1 MAATNFSSNFTTN
14 SVTAPRGRWAS
25 FRAEQFG
32 YSPAILKHNARGFYV
47 EFFVCHPDSGMST
60 RFRRNLN
67 ILRARMS
74 YGDFLRQ
81 AHTIC
86 SNINARL
93 ATGWTPF
100 AEDGNSLR
108 YTPIHDALYTYL
120 DRKSRELRAA
130 TITCYKSVID
140 ILLHWLELSGQ
151 GAITIGNFT
160 RFSAIRFLDY
170 LQEDHGPDGKPHKPV
185 SNNCWN
191 SHLKKYKAIFSFLQE
206 RAYIVDNPFANI
218 RTKPKEDKRRRTVDD
233 GTKQIILDWV
243 LRNNPNYLLV
253 LLLVYNSLIRPKEIE
268 LIQVEDVDLQHSWI
282 HIAAD
287 KAKTHKERY
296 APLTPQIVDLLR
308 TWHLDRYPKSYYLI
322 GSSYTPSQKRCF
334 HGKYKKDFMKIQ
346 AACKLPAGI
355 SLYSFKDTGIS
366 DMFAA
371 GLDALTIMRAADHH
385 DLSVTTRYA
394 CQANTDMI
402 AKVRKLAPGLEIAG

>member
-120 DRKSRELRAA
+120 DRKSPRQVWVRVL
-130 TITCYKSVID
+130 V
-140 ILLHWLELSGQ
+140 
-151 GAITIGNFT
+151 
-160 RFSAIRFLDY
+160 
-170 LQEDHGPDGKPHKPV
+170 
-185 SNNCWN
+185 
-191 SHLKKYKAIFSFLQE
+191 
-206 RAYIVDNPFANI
+206 
-218 RTKPKEDKRRRTVDD
+218 
-233 GTKQIILDWV
+233 KQLFQ
-243 LRNNPNYLLV
+243 YLLGF
-253 LLLVYNSLIRPKEIE
+253 RPN
-268 LIQVEDVDLQHSWI
+268 
-282 HIAAD
+282 
-287 KAKTHKERY
+287 
-296 APLTPQIVDLLR
+296 
-308 TWHLDRYPKSYYLI
+308 
-322 GSSYTPSQKRCF
+322 
-334 HGKYKKDFMKIQ
+334 
-346 AACKLPAGI
+346 
-355 SLYSFKDTGIS
+355 
-366 DMFAA
+366 
-371 GLDALTIMRAADHH
+371 
-385 DLSVTTRYA
+385 LSK
-394 CQANTDMI
+394 Q
-402 AKVRKLAPGLEIAG
+402 PGHF

>member
-1 MAATNFSSNFTTN
+1 MAFSSISSGSTSA
-14 SVTAPRGRWAS
+14 SVTRGRWAA
-25 FRAEQFG
+25 FRSEQFG
-32 YSPAILKHNARGFYV
+32 YSPAVLKHNARGFYV
-47 EFFVCHPDSGMST
+47 EFFVCHPDNGAST

-74 YGDFLRQ
+74 YADFLRQ

-86 SNINARL
+86 ANINARL
-93 ATGWTPF
+93 ATGWTPW
-100 AEDGNSLR
+100 AEDGASLK
-108 YTPIHDALYTYL
+108 YTPIRDALYTYL
-120 DRKSRELRAA
+120 DRKARELRAS
-130 TITCYKSVID
+130 TLTSYKSVID
-140 ILLHWLELSGQ
+140 ILLHYLELSGQ
-151 GAITIGNFT
+151 GSITIGNFT
-160 RFSAIRFLDY
+160 RFAAVRYLDY
-170 LQEDHGPDGKPHKPV
+170 LQEDHGPDGRPHKPV

-191 SHLKKYKAIFSFLQE
+191 SHLKKYRAIFAFLQE
-206 RAYIVDNPFANI
+206 RAYITDNPFASI
-218 RTKPKEDKRRRTVDD
+218 RNKPKEDKRRRTVSDSD
-233 GTKQIILDWV
+233 KQRILDWV
-243 LRNNPNYLLV
+243 LQNNPNYLLV

-268 LIQVEDVDLQHSWI
+268 YIQLEDVDLTHHWI
-282 HIAAD
+282 HISAD

-296 APLTPQIVDLLR
+296 APLTPQTVALLE
-308 TWHLDRYPKSYYLI
+308 TWSLQNYPGSYYLI
-322 GSSYTPSQKRCF
+322 GTNYLPSKTKAF

-346 AACKLPAGI
+346 AALSLPPGV

-402 AKVRKLAPGLEIAG
+402 KKVGALAPTLMNGE